1 MLRKYYYRSF
11 LRDELP
17 ATNHSNRDVVELT
30 LVRDIQL
37 TQQLHR
43 ARIFSVMRCLCGLQ
57 QSGWAHKDTSVDT
70 LDGLLR
76 HGLVE
81 LGNAFPVSGTEHLFR
96 SNCRYADGR
105 GNTLKLFTGKT
116 TDSHSGLTALMMAAI
131 YKKVGLR
138 MHIGPK

>member
-17 ATNHSNRDVVELT
+17 ATKHSNRDVVELT

-37 TQQLHR
+37 THQLHR

-70 LDGLLR
+70 LDELLR
-76 HGLVE
+76 YRLVE
-81 LGNAFPVSGTEHLFR
+81 WEMCSLSLALSISSDPIAGMPMAE
-96 SNCRYADGR
+96 A
-105 GNTLKLFTGKT
+105 TL
-116 TDSHSGLTALMMAAI
+116 
-131 YKKVGLR
+131 
-138 MHIGPK
+138 

>member
-17 ATNHSNRDVVELT
+17 VTKHSNRDVVELT

-37 TQQLHR
+37 THQLHR

-70 LDGLLR
+70 LDKLLR
-76 HGLVE
+76 YRLVE
-81 LGNAFPVSGTEHLFR
+81 LGNGFTKHLSLMDTLWHRRLLLEPVNLHIVKMSKDLVNKQEF
-96 SNCRYADGR
+96 
-105 GNTLKLFTGKT
+105 KL
-116 TDSHSGLTALMMAAI
+116 
-131 YKKVGLR
+131 
-138 MHIGPK
+138 